1 MRLSTIILIF
11 FRKLKSNKKS
21 SSPIRPI
28 GYRAIDNNIDGNIYS
43 IY

>member
-28 GYRAIDNNIDGNIYS
+28 GYKAIDNNIDSSLYS
-43 IY
+43 LY